1 MYLGAD
7 VPVDAWVDIAQRT
20 RARAAVIGVVTEAD
34 RGPAAAVVD
43 ALRAGSVGIV
53 AVGGAAATG
62 GPSLPDGVLE
72 LPERVVDASAAIAQ
86 AIGRRS

>member
-1 MYLGAD
+1 MGGHRTAD
-7 VPVDAWVDIAQRT
+7 PGT
-20 RARAAVIGVVTEAD
+20 AAVIGVVTEAD

-62 GPSLPDGVLE
+62 GPRLADGVLE
-72 LPERVVDASAAIAQ
+72 LPVRVVDASAAVAQ